1 MSNLTLQTCYT
12 LVILTKRLCLT
23 FTRAREAKNMP
34 PIIFVLPVQALS
46 HRYHIHMDYISH
58 HLLMY

>member
-1 MSNLTLQTCYT
+1 MSNSTLQTLYISDIDSET
-12 LVILTKRLCLT
+12 LST